1 MEHEPGCAYWRQRP
15 CNCTYLRSWTPVK
28 QPRLFGPGILLMPAE
43 WMMSEGRNAT
53 NGITGRPAEVYTA
66 PGGTV
71 ALTPQVRDKIRL
83 SCLSMALEDLP
94 SVVTINYTLTP
105 AERYHR
111 EAARRSRPASLIEE
125 LNYLR
130 ETSRFYRKAS
140 LLFGLT
146 ALVGIAGNLGGILG
160 WWY

>member
-105 AERYHR
+105 AERYLKATTVTER
-111 EAARRSRPASLIEE
+111 
-125 LNYLR
+125 YYR
-130 ETSRFYRKAS
+130 ETSRFYRKTS
-140 LLFGLT
+140 VLFGLT